1 MKLESFCRRKLRDGM
16 FCFKSLSGHLVV
28 YFCLEQYVLMNPF
41 YIQSFD
47 NVFTCTCTCQYRK
60 KGAISICQ
68 RLKTIEEGRG
78 YTCNQWYFPSYNC
91 VPEISVTCKCNMDL
105 FIFLILSLISTISS
119 DFLYIYIF
127 MCYQQLSTC
136 ITITIKYTNIRFSLL
151 RFPHEKLH
159 SLDSEQD
166 GLLVMRSITNHKI
179 RPVHYRDNRPHL
191 IAEEIQFELENEE
204 VRLP

>member
-1 MKLESFCRRKLRDGM
+1 
-16 FCFKSLSGHLVV
+16 
-28 YFCLEQYVLMNPF
+28 
-41 YIQSFD
+41 
-47 NVFTCTCTCQYRK
+47 
-60 KGAISICQ
+60 
-68 RLKTIEEGRG
+68 
-78 YTCNQWYFPSYNC
+78 
-91 VPEISVTCKCNMDL
+91 
-105 FIFLILSLISTISS
+105 
-119 DFLYIYIF
+119 

-136 ITITIKYTNIRFSLL
+136 ITITIKYTNIRFALL

>member
-1 MKLESFCRRKLRDGM
+1 MSKVEDYRGRG
-16 FCFKSLSGHLVV
+16 GV
-28 YFCLEQYVLMNPF
+28 
-41 YIQSFD
+41 IQS
-47 NVFTCTCTCQYRK
+47 C
-60 KGAISICQ
+60 
-68 RLKTIEEGRG
+68 
-78 YTCNQWYFPSYNC
+78 TCNQLYLPSCNC
-91 VPEISVTCKCNMDL
+91 VPVISVTCKCNMDL
-105 FIFLILSLISTISS
+105 YIFLILHVSLSTISS

-127 MCYQQLSTC
+127 MCNQQLSALQSLVDTL
-136 ITITIKYTNIRFSLL
+136 TSEFSLL

-204 VRLP
+204 VRLL